1 MGLRKNLEGLLNRY
15 SLENGSD
22 TPDFILA
29 EYLIQC
35 LTAWN
40 VAVKDRERWH
50 GHRVAE
56 TGTPI
61 PLTPIPLV
69 EEGD

>member
-1 MGLRKNLEGLLNRY
+1 MALRKDLESLLNRY

-40 VAVKDRERWH
+40 VAVKDRERWY
-50 GHRVAE
+50 GRRVAE
-56 TGTPI
+56 TVIPI
-61 PLTPIPLV
+61 PLSPISLV
-69 EEGD
+69 KEGD